1 MAAISLNIKK
11 ALYDNAHRLIGSSL
25 GAVYERHLNEDRR
38 GVSQD
43 IVSPSLI
50 AILNHCARNVPYYS
64 NVIAELG
71 GGYRQDPTAYLQCFP
86 ILTKDT
92 IRKNFD
98 HLTSK
103 DLSTRKWIY
112 NTSGGSTGEPIR
124 LIQDRGY
131 LDHQMAVQMLSFNWA
146 GRAFGEP
153 AVRLWGSERDILQG
167 GMGLKMKTLNW
178 LTNDR
183 YLNAF
188 RMTPARMRSFIELLN
203 ANPPQLII
211 AYAQAIYELAQ
222 FADREAIAVVPQSA
236 ILTSAGT
243 LYSFMR
249 EKLAAVFVCE
259 VFDRYGSREVGDIA
273 CECQAHAGLHIFPWT
288 NYVEIVDDEGR
299 PAPKGVEGN
308 IVVTCLTNFAMPL
321 IRYAIGDRGIL
332 SLREECRCG
341 RRGQILEKVLGRT
354 VDAFQT
360 KDGTL
365 IDGEYFTHLLYFRD
379 WVHKFQV
386 VQTEHSRIVFKI
398 VKSGSGSEASEL
410 DEIAEKTRVVMGP
423 NCGVEFEFTSDIPP
437 SASGKYRYTIS
448 EVQRP
453 A

>member
-1 MAAISLNIKK
+1 MSIRKAA
-11 ALYDNAHRLIGSSL
+11 YYGAHRLMGSSL
-25 GAVYERHLNEDRR
+25 GQVYEAYLIEDSTDVPLDTVER
-38 GVSQD
+38 
-43 IVSPSLI
+43 SLVKL
-50 AILNHCARNVPYYS
+50 LNHCGQNVPYYS
-64 NVIAELG
+64 DLIARLG
-71 GGYRQDPTAYLQCFP
+71 GSYQQDPASYLQCFP

-98 HLTSK
+98 SLTSK
-103 DLSTRKWIY
+103 DLSKRKWIY

-131 LDHQMAVQMLSFNWA
+131 LDRQMAVQMLSFNWA

-153 AVRLWGSERDILQG
+153 AVRIWGSERDILQG
-167 GMGLKMKTLNW
+167 GVGLKMKTLNQ

-188 RMTPARMRSFIELLN
+188 RMTPARMRSFIDLLN
-203 ANPPQLII
+203 AHPPKLII

-222 FADREAIAVVPQSA
+222 FAEREAIAVVPQSS

-249 EKLAAVFVCE
+249 EKLEAVFACE

-299 PAPKGVEGN
+299 SVPNGVEGN
-308 IVVTCLTNFAMPL
+308 IVVTCTTNFAMPL

-332 SLREECRCG
+332 SPREECRCG

-386 VQTEHSRIVFKI
+386 VQTAHSRIVFKI
-398 VKSGSGSEASEL
+398 VRSGAGCEAYEL
-410 DEIAEKTRVVMGP
+410 DEITEKTRAVMGSD
-423 NCGVEFEFTSDIPP
+423 CTVEFEFTADIPP